1 MKSKSSLSVSV
12 VYSNFV
18 EFWGVGKVRQ
28 VNNLL
33 KKQKE
38 SAKEFFH

>member
-1 MKSKSSLSVSV
+1 MKKKSSLSVSMLC
-12 VYSNFV
+12 SNFV

-28 VNNLL
+28 LNNLL
-33 KKQKE
+33 KKQE